1 MPASRNRLLRTGY
14 SQYLTHFAAL
24 NCETHPC
31 ELNPSEINHC
41 EINQTHEISMT
52 FKPLAV
58 NAAVHVVILT
68 AALSGLASSVYAQT
82 DAGKD
87 ALYVKSLAATCANC
101 HGTNGKSA
109 EGSTVPSLAGLGKDY
124 QIAQMA
130 AFKNGTRP
138 ATIMHQ
144 LSKGYS
150 DAQIE
155 LLASYF
161 AAQKK

>member
-1 MPASRNRLLRTGY
+1 
-14 SQYLTHFAAL
+14 
-24 NCETHPC
+24 
-31 ELNPSEINHC
+31 
-41 EINQTHEISMT
+41 MT
-52 FKPLAV
+52 IKPLAR
-58 NAAVHVVILT
+58 NLAVLT
-68 AALSGLASSVYAQT
+68 TSLFCLANTAFAQGN
-82 DAGKD
+82 AGKE

-101 HGTNGKSA
+101 HGTNGKSV
-109 EGSTVPSLAGLGKDY
+109 EGSTVPSLAGLGKAY
-124 QIAQMA
+124 HIAQMT

-155 LLASYF
+155 TLATYF

>member
-1 MPASRNRLLRTGY
+1 MK
-14 SQYLTHFAAL
+14 
-24 NCETHPC
+24 
-31 ELNPSEINHC
+31 I
-41 EINQTHEISMT
+41 
-52 FKPLAV
+52 KPFSL
-58 NAAVHVVILT
+58 LT
-68 AALSGLASSVYAQT
+68 ASLFCLASTAFAQA

-101 HGTNGKSA
+101 HGTNGKA
-109 EGSTVPSLAGLGKDY
+109 VDGSSVVSIAGLDKAY
-124 QIAQMA
+124 MVAQMK
-130 AFKNGTRP
+130 AFKSGTRP

-155 LLASYF
+155 TLATYF